1 MKIVVPY
8 SGLSVLGVTI
18 ALSFALSLGQSS
30 RPFDLVG
37 VKFCPT
43 TINDGRKNVKK
54 RADSQESLD
63 QKFCRYEYKL
73 LKEVWEQKQFEA
85 SAPIPESSIRVRNI
99 ARINP
104 QVGWL
109 LLAPVSFGLGYLAW
123 SKKCEIAE
131 ENAHWELEGYKTSIK
146 LTGVKA
152 RNQRDFKTKKI
163 NSEWDKQRI
172 ESGFIPVDAIK
183 DRATKQ
189 QEIQD
194 KTHASALKQFDL
206 ADSEMSKQIAENIK
220 DKHKAEKKS
229 EKILGKKNS
238 TSSGV
243 EDNLEVNIQE
253 RVSQLVEALKKWE
266 DGWLYSVV
274 KNNKPLW
281 LTGSQGSGKTNT
293 AGCISLIRKYCFD
306 APIYQ
311 LIDRHATGENWKV
324 WQLLDGQIKAESE
337 EEIGQALEDACER
350 WLGRIKEAPKQK
362 QQLIID
368 EFTNLKKIPSCKEPA
383 IKFFSMHLTDT
394 RKAKEYFIGINHYYT
409 NESTVEGTFE
419 ARKSGTIQIKKFS
432 ADGEVPLPR
441 VQIVHGLVDENGNEL
456 EEVEATLPSWLEA
469 SKIHEHF
476 NGRAIDFEE

>member
-1 MKIVVPY
+1 MKIAVPY

-18 ALSFALSLGQSS
+18 ALSSAFSLGQSS

-54 RADSQESLD
+54 RADSQEVLD
-63 QKFCRYEYKL
+63 RKFCRYEHKL

-104 QVGWL
+104 QVGWF

-131 ENAHWELEGYKTSIK
+131 ENAYWELRGYKISIK
-146 LTGVKA
+146 LAGVKA
-152 RNQRDFKTKKI
+152 RNETDFKTKKI

-220 DKHKAEKKS
+220 DKHKAEKES
-229 EKILGKKNS
+229 EKILGRKVVDNS
-238 TSSGV
+238 SPGDQDT
-243 EDNLEVNIQE
+243 NIKE
-253 RVSQLVEALKKWE
+253 RINQLVEALKSWE
-266 DGWLYSVV
+266 GGWLYTVV

-293 AGCISLIRKYCFD
+293 AGCIALVRKYCFD

-311 LIDRHATGENWKV
+311 LIDRHATGENWEV
-324 WQLLDGQIKAESE
+324 WRLIDGQIKAESE
-337 EEIGQALEDACER
+337 EEIGKALEDACER
-350 WLGRIKEAPKQK
+350 WLSRIKEVPKQK

-368 EFTNLKKIPSCKEPA
+368 EFTNLKKIPSCKESA
-383 IKFFSMHLTDT
+383 VRFFSMHLTDT

-441 VQIVHGLVDENGNEL
+441 VQIVHGLVDEKGNEL
-456 EEVEATLPSWLEA
+456 EEVEATLPNWFEA
-469 SKIHEHF
+469 TLIYNHF
-476 NGRAIDFEE
+476 NNESLNF